1 MHMLF
6 MLVSTMAGA
15 AAVTASAD
23 ATSRSEARA
32 DSKQPVQVRVQ
43 VQVQADGTGKV
54 VVNEAGPADRPAPQV
69 DRPGPEG
76 ADTPKVIL
84 PKVEKQAEQ
93 ARIAAEQ
100 HAEAVRN
107 AIQRLT
113 EQMQKGTGQQPPAA
127 PGSFGMQGS
136 ITIIGPDGATHTQ
149 TFEKFGNGDQALP
162 DVRQLVEQ
170 ALKAAGAKLPEDV
183 RDKLDQALA
192 QPGRVEAPADARPAL
207 DATDI
212 SSKLDRILDR
222 LEKLEAD
229 VQTLKATRAAAE

>member
-6 MLVSTMAGA
+6 MIMSTMAGA
-15 AAVTASAD
+15 AAVAASAD
-23 ATSRSEARA
+23 ATSRSAARA
-32 DSKQPVQVRVQ
+32 DSKEPVQVRIQ

-54 VVNEAGPADRPAPQV
+54 VVNEAGRPDRPAQQG

-76 ADTPKVIL
+76 VDTPKEIQ
-84 PKVEKQAEQ
+84 PEVEKQAEQ
-93 ARIAAEQ
+93 GRIAAEQ

-113 EQMQKGTGQQPPAA
+113 EQMQKGAGQQPPAA
-127 PGSFGMQGS
+127 GGLFGMQGS

-162 DVRQLVEQ
+162 DVRQLVEK
-170 ALKAAGAKLPEDV
+170 ALQAAGATLPEDI

-192 QPGRVEAPADARPAL
+192 QPGRVEVPADARPAL
-207 DATDI
+207 DAAGI
-212 SSKLDRILDR
+212 SNKLDRILDR

-229 VQTLKATRAAAE
+229 VKALKAARPAAE